1 MVPPTQRPQPVI
13 AFLIVLATVAVTLML
28 GIRHFIA

>member
-1 MVPPTQRPQPVI
+1 MVPPTQRPQPAT
-13 AFLIVLATVAVTLML
+13 AFLIVLATVVVTLTL